1 MPIEAILHEAEQL
14 HDRQRASCDIGGAT
28 SACVRAAKRKFRIV
42 KRENNIPVLGVC
54 EYCHAEF
61 SADPETIG
69 RPRHAH
75 AHIQNQ
81 FIAHKCKRFDASKNA
96 VRIVSEGCRIALVH
110 IGTPST
116 NVAIRPFHSKP
127 LNEVAAMFQYLTLF
141 C

>member
-1 MPIEAILHEAEQL
+1 MPLEAILHEAEQL

-28 SACVRAAKRKFRIV
+28 FACVRAAKRKFRIV

-69 RPRHAH
+69 RPRDAH
-75 AHIQNQ
+75 AHIQKQ
-81 FIAHKCKRFDASKNA
+81 FIAHKCKQFDASKNA
-96 VRIVSEGCRIALVH
+96 VRIVSEGCRIALMH

-116 NVAIRPFHSKP
+116 NV
-127 LNEVAAMFQYLTLF
+127 EVRRLRSLTWL
-141 C
+141 